1 MEDIDPML
9 EKYEPGDVKM
19 KPDVLKQIAEIEAER
34 NRMMQAEAEK
44 NGQIMLNEPGKPPV
58 AMTMAQIADMLT
70 KQGEQIRVYQERIT
84 ELEGINLQLQKL
96 LTTQKPSSSSSVPR
110 PVLGES
116 SKSVPLFQLDES
128 MI

>member
-19 KPDVLKQIAEIEAER
+19 KPDVLKQIAEIEEER
-34 NRMMQAEAEK
+34 NKMIQAEAEK

-58 AMTMAQIADMLT
+58 AMTMGQIADMLT
-70 KQGEQIRVYQERIT
+70 KQGEQIRVYQARIT

-96 LTTQKPSSSSSVPR
+96 LTTQKPSSSVPR
-110 PVLGES
+110 PMLGES

>member
-34 NRMMQAEAEK
+34 NKMMQAEAEK

-70 KQGEQIRVYQERIT
+70 KQGEQIRVYQARIT

-96 LTTQKPSSSSSVPR
+96 LTTTQKPSVPR
-110 PVLGES
+110 PMLGES